1 MARSLNA
8 SVVSEIAK
16 DSVTMCHL
24 LYMGLSTA
32 QYMTD
37 AAFDIDYSSNT
48 YTSSS
53 YLLSMGTVEESSD
66 VRIGSISIDL
76 SSVSQAFTS
85 IFLTY
90 PYIGKQVIIRRA
102 FLDSTGSIIGEPVVI
117 YDGRIDGFDM
127 NESQTESTISV
138 SVASH
143 WSDFEKK
150 AGRYT
155 NTNSQELFFSGD
167 KGFEFAALSV
177 KDLKWGRA

>member
-8 SVVSEIAK
+8 SVLTEIAK
-16 DSVTMCHL
+16 DSVKMCHL
-24 LYMGLSTA
+24 VYMGLSTA

-85 IFLTY
+85 IFLT
-90 PYIGKQVIIRRA
+90 
-102 FLDSTGSIIGEPVVI
+102 
-117 YDGRIDGFDM
+117 
-127 NESQTESTISV
+127 
-138 SVASH
+138 
-143 WSDFEKK
+143 
-150 AGRYT
+150 
-155 NTNSQELFFSGD
+155 
-167 KGFEFAALSV
+167 
-177 KDLKWGRA
+177 

>member
-1 MARSLNA
+1 MSRSLNA
-8 SVVSEIAK
+8 SVIAEIAK
-16 DSVTMCHL
+16 DSVSMCHL
-24 LYMGLSTA
+24 IYMGLSTA
-32 QYMTD
+32 QYLTD
-37 AAFDIDYSSNT
+37 AAFDVDYSSNT

-53 YLLSMGTVEESSD
+53 YFMNFDTVEESSD
-66 VRIGSISIDL
+66 VRVGSLNIDI

-102 FLDSTGSIIGEPVVI
+102 FLDSSGSIIGEPVII
-117 YDGRIDGFDM
+117 YDGRIDGFDL
-127 NESQTESTISV
+127 NETETDSLISV

-150 AGRYT
+150 SGRYT
-155 NTNSQELFFSGD
+155 NTNSQELFFTGD
-167 KGFEFAALSV
+167 KGFEFAANTV